1 MIIKLIIKYIKME
14 WVEAEECLKIF
25 GMKTIDAI
33 QNKTIKIWE
42 KLNKISSFTK
52 TLN

>member
-1 MIIKLIIKYIKME
+1 ME